1 MVLTRGAHNPL
12 AKFPLALPRVIAFV
26 SMGDN
31 SARGLA
37 STNTNASNVEMVRTL
52 PPIVSNPPKNI
63 RPMPIKLLTSPQQRM
78 SEQASPLGQWLPQTV
93 PTPIKVD
100 RLAKWLVGYDRSLR
114 YDQIISGFIFS
125 FMINYNGESSF
136 RNSKNLVSAY
146 QQPDAAESKLQN
158 ELTAG
163 RIAGPFDDPPFQ
175 NIHSSP
181 LGVIPK
187 KTPGEWRM
195 IHNLSYPKG
204 QSIND
209 YIPEEFATVR
219 YATADD
225 AILMIKRL
233 GAGCALAKADVR
245 NAFRICP
252 IHPSDYHLLGF
263 RWNEQWFVDLCLPM
277 GCASSCQLFELVS
290 TGFEWI
296 ARHKLGIQN
305 VLHILDGFLIIENS
319 LAGCQ
324 NSLEV
329 FLRCCD
335 DIGIPMAPE
344 RTVGPSHVLT
354 FAGIELD
361 CLLHEARLPKEKAQ
375 KCHLTIKDFLSRKK
389 VSLRELQSLIGLLNF
404 ACSVIVP
411 GRVFI

>member
-1 MVLTRGAHNPL
+1 
-12 AKFPLALPRVIAFV
+12 
-26 SMGDN
+26 
-31 SARGLA
+31 
-37 STNTNASNVEMVRTL
+37 
-52 PPIVSNPPKNI
+52 
-63 RPMPIKLLTSPQQRM
+63 
-78 SEQASPLGQWLPQTV
+78 
-93 PTPIKVD
+93 
-100 RLAKWLVGYDRSLR
+100 
-114 YDQIISGFIFS
+114 
-125 FMINYNGESSF
+125 
-136 RNSKNLVSAY
+136 
-146 QQPDAAESKLQN
+146 
-158 ELTAG
+158 
-163 RIAGPFDDPPFQ
+163 
-175 NIHSSP
+175 
-181 LGVIPK
+181 
-187 KTPGEWRM
+187 
-195 IHNLSYPKG
+195 
-204 QSIND
+204 
-209 YIPEEFATVR
+209 
-219 YATADD
+219 
-225 AILMIKRL
+225 MIKRL
-233 GAGCALAKADVR
+233 GAGCALAKADVG

-361 CLLHEARLPKEKAQ
+361 CLLHEARLPKEKVL